1 MNASTIL
8 LNQVFDVLDEAVMV
22 TDADLRIVRVNA
34 AFSRWTGFSAEEVL
48 GLTPSMLNSEWQSPA
63 DRHAMWSA
71 IKEQGRWH
79 GEVWNRRKN
88 GEIYPDRL
96 TIAALTGSDGEVT
109 HYVGSFVE
117 ASQIKE
123 QERKLLRMAM
133 YDELTELP
141 NRRLLQIHLD
151 QAMLRSQRHQS
162 MLAVCMLD
170 LDGFKPVNDVHGHAA
185 GDAVLIALGQRLPA
199 ALRKSDMVA
208 RMGGDE
214 FVLIIEDIAG
224 LSDLEP
230 ILEKV
235 NTAITTPIVL
245 PNGRSI
251 QVGTSMGILLYP
263 LGPEDNGDHLLR
275 GADQA
280 LYEAKTHKHD
290 RKHFWA
296 LFGEHIQR
304 NTSNQVQ
311 RLLDAGA
318 VEVCYQPVLSN
329 KLGRIVGIEA
339 LARLRAEDGRIL
351 LPTEFLCQLERES
364 LTELSRQVLTQA
376 LADLARLDQIG
387 LETPLWVSFNVEPSS
402 FTHHCVSC
410 LRGVVEAS
418 GIDPSRITLEI
429 LESDDFL
436 ERERDAALAVLN
448 AIKQIGI
455 RLALD
460 DVGSAYA
467 SLMRL
472 KELPIDE
479 IKLDQGF
486 VRTLEERP
494 QDLHFVRVIQDLAME
509 LKLDLVVE
517 GVETEDIMDAMLTTG
532 VPYLQGF
539 SIARPLPFDDLRRFL
554 LEHSAVQA
562 NLPQSLFGYCAGTM
576 ASHNSIK
583 KMFMINPSEMDA
595 ATLGDSRLCRGHA
608 VQHRLDC
615 GDDDHPLARLHAD
628 YHEAIGLAGLHAGD
642 NFKNLLWD
650 EVEKKL
656 DAFLLAL
663 LDEWRRR
670 KESQGAAC

>member
-1 MNASTIL
+1 MSASTIL

-96 TIAALTGSDGEVT
+96 TIAALTGPDGEVT

-304 NTSNQVQ
+304 NTSNQAQ

-329 KLGRIVGIEA
+329 KSGRIVGIEA

-376 LADLARLDQIG
+376 LADLARLDQTYG
-387 LETPLWVSFNVEPSS
+387 W
-402 FTHHCVSC
+402 
-410 LRGVVEAS
+410 RGRVV
-418 GIDPSRITLEI
+418 GP
-429 LESDDFL
+429 
-436 ERERDAALAVLN
+436 
-448 AIKQIGI
+448 
-455 RLALD
+455 
-460 DVGSAYA
+460 
-467 SLMRL
+467 
-472 KELPIDE
+472 
-479 IKLDQGF
+479 
-486 VRTLEERP
+486 
-494 QDLHFVRVIQDLAME
+494 
-509 LKLDLVVE
+509 
-517 GVETEDIMDAMLTTG
+517 
-532 VPYLQGF
+532 
-539 SIARPLPFDDLRRFL
+539 
-554 LEHSAVQA
+554 
-562 NLPQSLFGYCAGTM
+562 AG
-576 ASHNSIK
+576 N
-583 KMFMINPSEMDA
+583 
-595 ATLGDSRLCRGHA
+595 C
-608 VQHRLDC
+608 
-615 GDDDHPLARLHAD
+615 
-628 YHEAIGLAGLHAGD
+628 
-642 NFKNLLWD
+642 W
-650 EVEKKL
+650 
-656 DAFLLAL
+656 
-663 LDEWRRR
+663 
-670 KESQGAAC
+670 